1 MHTDALM
8 PTKRATNLTLS
19 CDTLEAAKRLKI
31 NLSQVCDDYLRE
43 FVRQEQE
50 RRWRQESAAFVA
62 AYNRTLEAEGLPLD
76 EWRSF

>member
-31 NLSQVCDDYLRE
+31 NLSQVCDDYLTGVRAPRAGAPLAARE
-43 FVRQEQE
+43 RGVRRGLQPNA
-50 RRWRQESAAFVA
+50 RGRGAAA
-62 AYNRTLEAEGLPLD
+62 R
-76 EWRSF
+76 

>member
-1 MHTDALM
+1 M

-19 CDTLEAAKRLKI
+19 CDTLEVAKRLTI
-31 NLSQVCDDYLRE
+31 NLSQVCDDYLRQ
-43 FVRQEQE
+43 FVREEQE

-62 AYNRTLEAEGLPLD
+62 AYNQTLEAEGLPLE